1 MVWIASYNLRSQ
13 MNDVLL
19 KFIQINLNFRHVLFS
34 PSSSICICVNVL
46 ACMIIYV
53 DIVSWIFTF
62 IFIHK
67 IGFVYSVFLHI
78 GFLFP
83 WVQHLF
89 QMVLSYLEIFNL
101 YLIYSESLVTLKC
114 NRNVGLK
121 KKNVGLVSKVIISA
135 TLYVIDLRL

>member
-53 DIVSWIFTF
+53 DIVS
-62 IFIHK
+62 
-67 IGFVYSVFLHI
+67 
-78 GFLFP
+78 
-83 WVQHLF
+83 
-89 QMVLSYLEIFNL
+89 
-101 YLIYSESLVTLKC
+101 
-114 NRNVGLK
+114 
-121 KKNVGLVSKVIISA
+121 
-135 TLYVIDLRL
+135 